1 MLGAIIG
8 DIAGSRFEW
17 REWKSKDFVLFAQD
31 CHFTDDSLMTLAI
44 ASAFTLRKGAWHE
57 ADFQSFVV
65 SRMVDVAKE
74 YKDRRWWGEN
84 FYKWFMGAQKPYN
97 SYGNGSAMRVSSV
110 GWIAENEE
118 EVKHFSKLV
127 TEVSHNH
134 PEGLKGAEAV
144 AMAIYLGRT
153 GHPMDE
159 IRKRMEAYYPQISS
173 MTVDKIRPSCEIDTQ
188 GKFITCQVSVPQAI
202 VCFLEATSFEDAVR
216 NAISLGGDADTQA
229 AIAGSMAEAYF
240 GIPYELEDEAIEF
253 LPSNLKSI
261 YFAFD
266 TVKKKREKRKQVEK

>member
-1 MLGAIIG
+1 
-8 DIAGSRFEW
+8 
-17 REWKSKDFVLFAQD
+17 
-31 CHFTDDSLMTLAI
+31 
-44 ASAFTLRKGAWHE
+44 LRKDRWYE
-57 ADFQSFVV
+57 PDFQSFVV
-65 SRMVDVAKE
+65 SRMVDIAKE
-74 YKDRRWWGEN
+74 YKDMRWWGEK
-84 FYKWFMGAQKPYN
+84 FYKWFIRDQKPYN
-97 SYGNGSAMRVSSV
+97 SFGNGSAMRVSSV
-110 GWIAENEE
+110 GWIAESEE
-118 EVKHFSKLV
+118 EVKHFSRLV

-159 IRKRMEAYYPQISS
+159 IRKRMEAYYPKISS

-240 GIPYELEDEAIEF
+240 GVPYELEDEAIEF
-253 LPSNLKSI
+253 LPSNNQNHCMHLLHSVIIQIQNVHPLYKSLAHLESEGTYPYQAAATQPFPVLCHGI
-261 YFAFD
+261 GCRRLENDLSTAE
-266 TVKKKREKRKQVEK
+266 TKSAA

>member
-1 MLGAIIG
+1 MLGALIG

-17 REWKSKDFVLFAQD
+17 QEWKSKDFVLFTQD

-57 ADFQSFVV
+57 ADFQKFVV

-74 YKDRRWWGEN
+74 YKDRRWWGER
-84 FYKWFMGAQKPYN
+84 FYKWFMGDQEPYN
-97 SYGNGSAMRVSSV
+97 SFGNGSAMRVSSV

-118 EVKHFSKLV
+118 EVKYFSRLV

-134 PEGLKGAEAV
+134 LEGIKGAEAV

-153 GHPMDE
+153 GHAIDE
-159 IRKRMEAYYPQISS
+159 IRKRMEEYYPEISK
-173 MTVDKIRPSCEIDTQ
+173 MTVDNIRPKCGIDTQ
-188 GKFITCQVSVPQAI
+188 GQFISCQ
-202 VCFLEATSFEDAVR
+202 VCFLEATSFEDAIR

-253 LPSNLKSI
+253 LPSNLKTI

-266 TVKKKREKRKQVEK
+266 TIKKKREKRK

>member
-1 MLGAIIG
+1 
-8 DIAGSRFEW
+8 
-17 REWKSKDFVLFAQD
+17 
-31 CHFTDDSLMTLAI
+31 MTLAI

-57 ADFQSFVV
+57 EDFQSFVV

-84 FYKWFMGAQKPYN
+84 FYKWFMGDQKPYN

-110 GWIAENEE
+110 GWIAESEE
-118 EVKHFSKLV
+118 EVKHFSRLV

-240 GIPYELEDEAIEF
+240 GVPYELEDEAIEF

-266 TVKKKREKRKQVEK
+266 TVKKKRGKRK